1 MNTQGGNTALVI
13 EDFERS
19 EENDKPEDPR
29 SAHIVAL
36 SAHTAASHR
45 ANKSRLAKWLRENPT
60 ARLEDV
66 AYTATARRVHQ
77 PSFRFACAVS
87 STKELIHA
95 LESDVN
101 SNSNIP
107 QSIASKSPVI
117 FVFTGQGS
125 HYAGMG
131 AELYRTSPVFRDT
144 VDLCKQ
150 ICDGF
155 RFPPFL
161 DIITE
166 TRTKADTDRA
176 NNAASSPAWN
186 TAQTQLATV
195 TLQIGLATFWKRLGI
210 EPALVMGHSLGEY
223 AALHVA
229 GVLSLADVLYLVG
242 SRAGLAMQKCQRGA
256 YAMLAVSAPAAD
268 LQDLLKTL
276 GLNEER
282 AGQSCSVA
290 CINSPSASVLSG
302 TVMAVARV
310 QAALKQRNIRTKL
323 LPLPFGFHSSQV
335 DSILGDFKAVA
346 SGPGITYSRPRV
358 PVASTLLGSI
368 IDAKTPAGH
377 GFGPEYMT
385 KQARNPVEFVGA
397 VHAAQSWAVQGKSNG
412 DRPLSPVWLEIG
424 PGQVCGPFVQETIS
438 PPAGHVVSSLSAAPS
453 KTPWAAISEC
463 LASLYLH
470 GCDPDWL
477 LLHAPFENN
486 LRLVTL
492 PSYAWDVKDYWIS
505 YRERQHPD
513 TQAVAINATL
523 RPAEPIS
530 TCAQYVVEKTTKNGK
545 FHVTLGASLSNP
557 ALLALIQGHRMQDVG
572 LCPGSVFCEAAFVAA
587 KCVLEHSGR
596 KSVRV
601 DEFSLHKARLRRPLT
616 ASLVGG
622 EGELCTTAVV
632 ESECLVLVSFKALS
646 KSGSPARS
654 FDLGNCSVVVSKA
667 LAPDQPGLEARRG
680 LEGSDSFYIR
690 ARMHEVVRT
699 CKSRLQAGIFYSL
712 FSRAVQYG
720 SDNYRC
726 IQEAFVS
733 DDFSEAVAEVKLAAD
748 PPDLRC
754 VASSPYQGE
763 ALAHLA
769 GFLVNCHPSRF
780 NGAVHGTTS
789 FIMDSLE
796 RFEQASGAIE
806 PGRSYFTYARVLEKK
821 ADTAVCEIVIFDD
834 KDKLVMRSWGMRFH
848 EVPNSVLKG
857 LLPKPN
863 QEHSGALL
871 KQAQEPRASLL
882 LASPEPSVLD
892 LPNDKTSNYPETE
905 KETGTENPD
914 LLASEPKHEQSGSG
928 SLQAPTGM
936 LQIILESIAEETGL
950 SDTNELTD
958 DASLTDLGVDSI
970 MAVEICARIKAKSGH
985 QLSPSV
991 ILDHPTI
998 GHLARVFG
1006 GGIAPQ
1012 QQVGRRDQQQ
1022 EQEDD
1027 QRQDHDSERKKE
1039 KEHDVEAK
1047 CNETD
1052 DIQKTA
1058 SSSSSGSS
1066 TPAPTPPPESSST
1079 GPVETSEP
1087 PPKARI
1093 MLLQQGRS
1101 RAGAPT
1107 SKARLYLVCDGTGSI
1122 SNYIHLLKH
1131 QFPLPVYG
1139 IDSPFLRCPS
1149 RFTPEVGIPGAAKYM
1164 VEALLN
1170 LQPNAGLSDSDK
1182 GSPLLLGGFSGGA
1195 LFCYEMCR
1203 QLADKGRR
1211 VDGLVILDMRSPL
1224 PSPSNQP
1231 PPSDEKVWDILFTT
1245 AQDSL
1250 AGQIHGSNAETNT
1263 TKHLRT
1269 MFKCVLGYHPPRRE
1283 TAGPVFNIP
1292 AVVIWCAR
1300 GMIGKLEARRADLV
1314 TKLVELGYPVESHT
1328 GYMEDPRLGAMAWSI
1343 PHKRTESDLG
1353 PGGWE
1358 NFVGGEG
1365 ESGMGESLLCLAVD
1379 ADHHEVLHPSTA
1391 PKTSK
1396 LIDQGLTFLLESKRP
1411 KK

>member
-1 MNTQGGNTALVI
+1 MI
-13 EDFERS
+13 EDFEGH
-19 EENDKPEDPR
+19 EYKDKSTDPR
-29 SAHIVAL
+29 STHLVAL

-60 ARLEDV
+60 VRLEDV
-66 AYTATARRVHQ
+66 AYTTTARRVHQ

-87 STKELIHA
+87 STQELIHA
-95 LESDVN
+95 LDSDMN
-101 SNSNIP
+101 SNLSGP
-107 QSIASKSPVI
+107 QSMTSKSPLI
-117 FVFTGQGS
+117 FVFTGQGA

-131 AELYRTSPVFRDT
+131 AELYQTSPVFRDA

-155 RFPPFL
+155 GFPPFL

-166 TRTKADTDRA
+166 TKTGTDTDRA
-176 NNAASSPAWN
+176 KSAASSPAWN

-223 AALHVA
+223 AAMHVA
-229 GVLSLADVLYLVG
+229 GVLSLADTLYLVG
-242 SRAGLAMQKCQRGA
+242 SRAALAMQKCQRGA
-256 YAMLAVSAPAAD
+256 YAMLACSAPAAD

-276 GLNEER
+276 GLDDDR
-282 AGQSCSVA
+282 AAQSCSVA
-290 CINSPSASVLSG
+290 CINSPGASVLSG
-302 TVMAVARV
+302 TVMAVAKV

-335 DSILGDFKAVA
+335 DSILDDLKAVA

-368 IDAKTPAGH
+368 IDAKTPSGR
-377 GFGPEYMT
+377 GFGPEYLV
-385 KQARNPVEFVGA
+385 KQARQTVDFVGA
-397 VHAAQSWAVQGKSNG
+397 LHAIQFWASRSNTNG
-412 DRPLSPVWLEIG
+412 TQTSSPVWLEIG
-424 PGQVCGPFVQETIS
+424 PGQVCGSFVQETIS
-438 PPAGHVVSSLSAAPS
+438 PPAGHVVSSLSAGPS
-453 KTPWAAISEC
+453 KSPWAAISDC
-463 LASLYLH
+463 LASLYMH
-470 GCDPDWL
+470 GSDPDWL
-477 LLHAPFENN
+477 LLHAPFEHN

-492 PSYAWDVKDYWIS
+492 PSYAWDTKDYWIT
-505 YRERQHPD
+505 YRERQHSD
-513 TQAVAINATL
+513 TQAAANGASS
-523 RPAEPIS
+523 RPAQPIS
-530 TCAQYVVEKTTKNGK
+530 TCAQYVVEKTSKNGK
-545 FHVTLGASLSNP
+545 THVTLGASLSDP
-557 ALLALIQGHRMQDVG
+557 ALVALIQGHRMQDVG

-587 KCVLEHSGR
+587 KSALEHSGR
-596 KSVRV
+596 KGIRV
-601 DEFSLHKARLRRPLT
+601 DEFSLHKAHLRRPLT
-616 ASLVGG
+616 ASLVGA

-632 ESECLVLVSFKALS
+632 ESETLVLVSFKALS
-646 KSGSPARS
+646 KFGSPARS
-654 FDLGNCSVVVSKA
+654 FDLGNCSVVVTEAST
-667 LAPDQPGLEARRG
+667 PDMDVSSGLKS
-680 LEGSDSFYIR
+680 SDSFYIR
-690 ARMHEVVRT
+690 ARMHEVIRT
-699 CKSRLQAGIFYSL
+699 CKTRLQAGIFYSL

-733 DDFSEAVAEVKLAAD
+733 HDFSEAVAEVVLTVD

-754 VASSPYQGE
+754 VASSPYWGE
-763 ALAHLA
+763 ALAHLS
-769 GFLVNCHPSRF
+769 GFLVNCDPSRF
-780 NGAVHGTTS
+780 AGHAEAATS

-796 RFEQASGAIE
+796 RFEQESGAIE
-806 PGRSYFTYARVLEKK
+806 SGRSYFTYARVIEKK
-821 ADTAVCEIVIFDD
+821 DDTAICEIVVFDD

-857 LLPKPN
+857 LLPQTN
-863 QEHSGALL
+863 QQHSDALL
-871 KQAQEPRASLL
+871 NQVSESRVGLL
-882 LASPEPSVLD
+882 RGSPEPGVLD
-892 LPNDKTSNYPETE
+892 VPNGPASDLQGTE
-905 KETGTENPD
+905 KEPATEKPD
-914 LLASEPKHEQSGSG
+914 LRESELEHKDQGSG
-928 SLQAPTGM
+928 SLKVSPGL
-936 LQIILESIAEETGL
+936 LQIILDSIAEETGL

-970 MAVEICARIKAKSGH
+970 MAVEICARIKTKSGY
-985 QLSPSV
+985 QLSPSS
-991 ILDHPTI
+991 ILEHPTI
-998 GHLARVFG
+998 GHLARIFG
-1006 GGIAPQ
+1006 GGITPQ
-1012 QQVGRRDQQQ
+1012 QQVGRREQQQ
-1022 EQEDD
+1022 EREQ
-1027 QRQDHDSERKKE
+1027 QQHHDHDSDLRKE
-1039 KEHDVEAK
+1039 KEDDDASK
-1047 CNETD
+1047 CHETD

-1093 MLLQQGRS
+1093 MLLQQGRP
-1101 RAGAPT
+1101 RAGAPPN
-1107 SKARLYLVCDGTGSI
+1107 KARLYLVCDGTGSI

-1131 QFPLPVYG
+1131 QYRLPVYG

-1149 RFTPEVGIPGAAKYM
+1149 RFTLEVGIPGAAKYM

-1170 LQPNAGLSDSDK
+1170 LQPNAGLSDSDQ

-1203 QLADKGRR
+1203 QLAEKGRR

-1224 PSPSNQP
+1224 PSPSNPP
-1231 PPSDEKVWDILFTT
+1231 PPSDEQVWDILFTT

-1283 TAGPVFNIP
+1283 AAGPVFNIP

-1300 GMIGKLEARRADLV
+1300 GMIGKLEARRPDLIK
-1314 TKLVELGYPVESHT
+1314 KLVELGYPIESYP

-1343 PHKRTESDLG
+1343 PHKKTESDLG

-1358 NFVGGEG
+1358 NFVGGGAG
-1365 ESGMGESLLCLAVD
+1365 ENLLCLAVD
-1379 ADHHEVLHPSTA
+1379 ADHHEVLHPITA

-1396 LIDQGLTFLLESKRP
+1396 FIYQGLKFLSEIERL

>member
-1 MNTQGGNTALVI
+1 MV
-13 EDFERS
+13 EDFEGPG
-19 EENDKPEDPR
+19 DKDTPTDPR
-29 SAHIVAL
+29 SAHVVAV

-45 ANKSRLAKWLRENPT
+45 ANQSTLAEWLRENPT
-60 ARLEDV
+60 VRLEDV
-66 AYTATARRVHQ
+66 AYTTTARRVHQ

-87 STKELIHA
+87 SIKDLIHA

-101 SNSNIP
+101 SNMDGP
-107 QSIASKSPVI
+107 QPITTKSPII

-155 RFPPFL
+155 GFPQFL

-166 TRTKADTDRA
+166 TKTGTDTDRA

-195 TLQIGLATFWKRLGI
+195 TLEIGLATFWKRMGV
-210 EPALVMGHSLGEY
+210 EPALVIGHSLGEY
-223 AALHVA
+223 AAMHVA
-229 GVLSLADVLYLVG
+229 GVLSLADTLYLVG
-242 SRAGLAMQKCQRGA
+242 SRAALAMQKCQRGT

-302 TVMAVARV
+302 TMMAVARV

-335 DSILGDFKAVA
+335 DSIMDDFTAVA
-346 SGPGITYSRPRV
+346 SGPGITYSPPRV

-368 IDAKTPAGH
+368 IDAKTPAGQ
-377 GFGPEYMT
+377 GFGAEYLT
-385 KQARNPVEFVGA
+385 KQARNSVDFVGGL
-397 VHAAQSWAVQGKSNG
+397 HAIQSWASRSNASG
-412 DRPLSPVWLEIG
+412 TQSGSPVWLEIG
-424 PGQVCGPFVQETIS
+424 PGQVCGSFVQETIS
-438 PPAGHVVSSLSAAPS
+438 PPDGHVVSSLSAAPS
-453 KTPWAAISEC
+453 KNSWAAISDC
-463 LASLYLH
+463 LASLYVH

-492 PSYAWDVKDYWIS
+492 PSYAWDVKDYWIT

-513 TQAVAINATL
+513 TQAVVSGPAL
-523 RPAEPIS
+523 RSAQPIS
-530 TCAQYVVEKTTKNGK
+530 TCAQYFVEQTTKNGK
-545 FHVTLGASLSNP
+545 VHVTLGASLSNP
-557 ALLALIQGHRMQDVG
+557 ALLELIEGHRMQDAG

-587 KCVLEHSGR
+587 KSALEHSGR
-596 KSVRV
+596 KDVSV
-601 DEFSLHKARLRRPLT
+601 DGFSLHKAHLRRPLT
-616 ASLVGG
+616 ASLVGA
-622 EGELCTTAVV
+622 EGELCTTAIV
-632 ESECLVLVSFKALS
+632 ESETLVLVSFKAVS
-646 KSGSPARS
+646 KPGSPARS
-654 FDLGNCSVVVSKA
+654 VDLGNCSVKVTKAPATDQLDQEVS
-667 LAPDQPGLEARRG
+667 RG

-690 ARMHEVVRT
+690 ARMHEVTRS
-699 CKSRLQAGIFYSL
+699 CKSRLQAGILYSL

-726 IQEAFVS
+726 IQEAFIS

-748 PPDLRC
+748 PADLRC
-754 VASSPYQGE
+754 VVSSPYWGE

-769 GFLVNCHPSRF
+769 GFLVNCHPDRF
-780 NGAVHGTTS
+780 NGAVQGATS

-796 RFEQASGAIE
+796 RFEQTSGAIE
-806 PGRSYFTYARVLEKK
+806 EGRSYFTYARVLQRK
-821 ADTAVCEIVIFDD
+821 ADTAVCEVVVFDD

-857 LLPKPN
+857 LLPKA
-863 QEHSGALL
+863 HSGQSDAVLL
-871 KQAQEPRASLL
+871 PAPESRSGLL
-882 LASPEPSVLD
+882 LGSPKPRVLD
-892 LPNDKTSNYPETE
+892 VQNGTTPDLQETE
-905 KETGTENPD
+905 KVSETEGPGLLEGELEHQNP
-914 LLASEPKHEQSGSG
+914 SPGPVN
-928 SLQAPTGM
+928 APAGL
-936 LQIILESIAEETGL
+936 LQIILESMAEETGL

-970 MAVEICARIKAKSGH
+970 MAVEICARIKTKSGH
-985 QLSPSV
+985 QLSPSS
-991 ILDHPTI
+991 ILEHPTI
-998 GHLARVFG
+998 GHLARMFG
-1006 GGIAPQ
+1006 RGIT
-1012 QQVGRRDQQQ
+1012 QQQ
-1022 EQEDD
+1022 EVAQQEKA
-1027 QRQDHDSERKKE
+1027 QE
-1039 KEHDVEAK
+1039 KEHHSACRVDNVAAESH
-1047 CNETD
+1047 ETD
-1052 DIQKTA
+1052 DFQKTA

-1066 TPAPTPPPESSST
+1066 TPAATPPPESSST
-1079 GPVETSEP
+1079 GPVETAEP

-1093 MLLQQGRS
+1093 MLLQQGRP
-1101 RAGAPT
+1101 RAGAPP

-1131 QFPLPVYG
+1131 QYPLPVYG

-1170 LQPNAGLSDSDK
+1170 FQPNAGLSDSEQ
-1182 GSPLLLGGFSGGA
+1182 GSPLFLGGFSGGA

-1224 PSPSNQP
+1224 PPPSDP
-1231 PPSDEKVWDILFTT
+1231 SPPSDEKVWDILFAT

-1283 TAGPVFNIP
+1283 AAGPVFNIP

-1300 GMIGKLEARRADLV
+1300 GMIGKLEARRPDLIK
-1314 TKLVELGYPVESHT
+1314 KLVELGYPIESYP

-1343 PHKRTESDLG
+1343 PHKKTESDLG

-1358 NFVGGEG
+1358 NFVGGGAG
-1365 ESGMGESLLCLAVD
+1365 ENLLCLAVD
-1379 ADHHEVLHPSTA
+1379 ADHHEVLHPITA
-1391 PKTSK
+1391 PSTSK
-1396 LIDQGLTFLLESKRP
+1396 LIDQGLTFLLGGKTRKE
-1411 KK
+1411 

>member
-1 MNTQGGNTALVI
+1 MI
-13 EDFERS
+13 EDFEGY
-19 EENDKPEDPR
+19 EDKDKSADPR

-45 ANKSRLAKWLRENPT
+45 ANKSRLAEWLRNNPT
-60 ARLEDV
+60 VRLEDI
-66 AYTATARRVHQ
+66 AYTTTARRVHQ
-77 PSFRFACAVS
+77 PPFRFACAVS
-87 STKELIHA
+87 STEELIHA
-95 LESDVN
+95 LESDISSDLVG
-101 SNSNIP
+101 P
-107 QSIASKSPVI
+107 QPITSKSPIV

-131 AELYRTSPVFRDT
+131 AELYRTSPAFRDT

-155 RFPPFL
+155 EFPPFL

-166 TRTKADTDRA
+166 IKTGIESDKAH
-176 NNAASSPAWN
+176 NVASSQTWS

-195 TLQIGLATFWKRLGI
+195 TLQIGLATFWRRLGV

-223 AALHVA
+223 VALHVA
-229 GVLSLADVLYLVG
+229 GVLSLADTLYLVG
-242 SRAGLAMQKCQRGA
+242 SRATLAMQKCQRGA
-256 YAMLAVSAPAAD
+256 CTMLAVSAPAAD

-276 GLNEER
+276 GLYENRE
-282 AGQSCSVA
+282 GQSCSIA

-302 TVMAVARV
+302 TVMAVPKV
-310 QAALKQRNIRTKL
+310 QAALKKRDIRTKL

-335 DSILGDFKAVA
+335 DSILDGFKEVA

-358 PVASTLLGSI
+358 PIASTLLGSV
-368 IDAKTPAGH
+368 IDAQTPAGQ
-377 GFGPEYMT
+377 GFGPEYLAR
-385 KQARNPVEFVGA
+385 QARNPVDFVGA
-397 VHAAQSWAVQGKSNG
+397 VHAVQSWATQQKTNG
-412 DRPLSPVWLEIG
+412 NQSGTPVWLEIG
-424 PGQVCGPFVQETIS
+424 PGQVCGSFVQETIS

-453 KTPWAAISEC
+453 KSAWATISDC
-463 LASLYLH
+463 LASLYVH

-477 LLHAPFENN
+477 LLHAPFEHK

-492 PSYAWDVKDYWIS
+492 PSYAWDTKDCWIT
-505 YRERQHPD
+505 YRERQD
-513 TQAVAINATL
+513 SGTQAAVSGATS
-523 RPAEPIS
+523 RSAQPIS
-530 TCAQYVVEKTTKNGK
+530 TCAQFVVEKATKNGK
-545 FHVTLGASLSNP
+545 THVTLGASISQP
-557 ALLALIQGHRMQDVG
+557 AFLALIQGHRMQDVG
-572 LCPGSVFCEAAFVAA
+572 LCPGSVFSEAAFVAA
-587 KCVLEHSGR
+587 KCALEHSGR
-596 KSVRV
+596 KGISVH
-601 DEFSLHKARLRRPLT
+601 EFSLHKAHLRRPLT
-616 ASLVGG
+616 VSLVGP

-632 ESECLVLVSFKALS
+632 ESETLVHVSFKALS
-646 KSGSPARS
+646 GSASPARS
-654 FDLGNCSVVVSKA
+654 FDLGECSVVVTKA
-667 LAPDQPGLEARRG
+667 PAPDMEAVGSLENN
-680 LEGSDSFYIR
+680 DSFYIR
-690 ARMHEVVRT
+690 ARMNEVIRT

-712 FSRAVQYG
+712 FSHALQYG

-726 IQEAFVS
+726 VQEAFLS
-733 DDFSEAVAEVKLAAD
+733 DEFSEAVAEVVLAAN

-754 VASSPYQGE
+754 VASSPYWGE

-769 GFLVNCHPSRF
+769 GFLVNCHPDRF
-780 NGAVHGTTS
+780 NSAARGATS

-796 RFEQASGAIE
+796 RFEQSTGAIE
-806 PGRSYFTYARVLEKK
+806 PERSYFTYARVIEKK
-821 ADTAVCEIVIFDD
+821 ADIAVCEVIVFDD

-857 LLPKPN
+857 LLPRRN
-863 QEHSGALL
+863 QDQSDAVFLQAL
-871 KQAQEPRASLL
+871 ESRSDLL
-882 LASPEPSVLD
+882 LGSPEPDVLQV
-892 LPNDKTSNYPETE
+892 PNCTTSNSLGAKNETATADAE
-905 KETGTENPD
+905 ILEGKVEHKD
-914 LLASEPKHEQSGSG
+914 SGFG
-928 SLQAPTGM
+928 SLQTSAGL

-950 SDTNELTD
+950 SDPNELTD
-958 DASLTDLGVDSI
+958 DASLMDLGVDSI
-970 MAVEICARIKAKSGH
+970 MAVEICARIKTKSGH
-985 QLSPSV
+985 QLSPSS
-991 ILDHPTI
+991 ILEHPTI

-1006 GGIAPQ
+1006 GGKTTQ
-1012 QQVGRRDQQQ
+1012 QGVIRQ
-1022 EQEDD
+1022 EQEQEKD
-1027 QRQDHDSERKKE
+1027 QHQRHGHESERRKE
-1039 KEHDVEAK
+1039 DDVAAK
-1047 CNETD
+1047 FHETD
-1052 DIQKTA
+1052 EPRNTA

-1066 TPAPTPPPESSST
+1066 TPAPTPPLESSSN
-1079 GPVETSEP
+1079 GLVETAEP
-1087 PPKARI
+1087 PAKARI
-1093 MLLQQGRS
+1093 MLLQQGRP

-1131 QFPLPVYG
+1131 QYPLAVYG

-1149 RFTPEVGIPGAAKYM
+1149 RFTPEVGISGAAKYM

-1170 LQPNAGLSDSDK
+1170 LQPNAGLSESDK

-1203 QLADKGRR
+1203 QLAEKGRR

-1224 PSPSNQP
+1224 PSPSNPP

-1283 TAGPVFNIP
+1283 AAGSVFTIP

-1300 GMIGKLEARRADLV
+1300 GMIGLLEARRPDLV
-1314 TKLVELGYPVESHT
+1314 ARLIELGYPVESHP

-1343 PHKRTESDLG
+1343 PHKRTDSDLG

-1358 NFVGGEG
+1358 NFVGAEG
-1365 ESGMGESLLCLAVD
+1365 ESGTGENLLCLAVD

-1391 PKTSK
+1391 PRTSK
-1396 LIDQGLTFLLESKRP
+1396 LIDQGLAFLLGNETVKQ
-1411 KK
+1411 